1 MIVVNKSGSP
11 VSNLDIALPNL
22 AAVPHLRL
30 TAQPLATPYLAP
42 GEEAKLLVAID
53 CMRPYVDCPDFDVS
67 FTLSGR
73 PHRYALRL
81 PLAPC
86 AFFDPAVCDKATYM
100 QRWNALGPECEVKDV
115 FACFRA
121 VDAAFMN
128 QVRNNLS
135 TGKTHT
141 DIHLFV
147 LDTPI
152 IYTIYYIL
160 YSQYSPLTTPTQFY
174 T

>member
-1 MIVVNKSGSP
+1 MIVVNNSGSP
-11 VSNLDIALPNL
+11 VSNLDIALPNS

-30 TAQPLATPYLAP
+30 TAQPLATSFLSP

-86 AFFDPAVCDKATYM
+86 VFFDPAVCDKATYM

-128 QVRNNLS
+128 QVRSNLS
-135 TGKTHT
+135 TGKTRQS
-141 DIHLFV
+141 D
-147 LDTPI
+147 
-152 IYTIYYIL
+152 YSYYIYYI
-160 YSQYSPLTTPTQFY
+160 QNSPLTTPTQFY